1 MTTAMSASKET
12 NLDVSREAVIRLLH
26 HFQELKESNKVFGQG
41 YESWGRGFHDGQID
55 ALRRVLEMEN
65 E

>member
-1 MTTAMSASKET
+1 MSSLRET
-12 NLDVSREAVIRLLH
+12 PLDVSKEAVIRLLH

-55 ALRRVLEMEN
+55 AVRRILQLEDE
-65 E
+65 